1 MKLTAKHRGNKKASP
16 QELMI
21 ALSAEQS
28 ESAPLIPQQRQVYE
42 EELYEEL
49 DVLLPD
55 LRS

>member
-16 QELMI
+16 QELLI